1 MFSKGTL
8 KTFFSLIFL
17 SFFNKLFLFPFAA
30 CNCNGRSNKCY
41 FDRQLWEQTGH
52 GGHCTE
58 CRDNTDGAN
67 CERCK
72 ENFYQRE
79 DDRCV
84 PCNCDPVGMEIF

>member
-1 MFSKGTL
+1 MTSYYK
-8 KTFFSLIFL
+8 II
-17 SFFNKLFLFPFAA
+17 SFIA

-41 FDRQLWEQTGH
+41 FDQELWLQTGH
-52 GGHCTE
+52 GGHCID

-79 DDRCV
+79 DERCV
-84 PCNCDPVGMEIF
+84 PCNCDPVGM